1 MQGAHQPGKKREKG
15 NKEQNARQQQSPA
28 PVDTSFEFRTA
39 VRILKSTGRKA
50 TGLRHLRG
58 LLTEVSAECIIHH
71 TCQYFSKGHIQ
82 QYTND
87 FAQWVGESLEEG
99 ALAEQLSNID
109 SYSFTSTEDLRG
121 KLIEVID
128 SFLENFPEPREVLPG
143 DEFYFNEA
151 ITFIFPLGLRAR
163 NLAEFLMALKYLE
176 VGSIYYHFYESRIR
190 LGRGVDDFSKW
201 VDEVAEAT
209 ELAERIRT
217 IDPFM
222 HNIEG
227 IRERLVEVIEQGLRQ
242 DMEVME

>member
-1 MQGAHQPGKKREKG
+1 MQGAHQPEKRKKG
-15 NKEQNARQQQSPA
+15 IKEQKARQEETPA
-28 PVDTSFEFRTA
+28 LVDTSFEFRTA
-39 VRILKSTGRKA
+39 VRILKSTGKKA
-50 TGLRHLRG
+50 SGLRHLRE
-58 LLTEVSAECIIHH
+58 LLTKVSAECIIHH

-87 FAQWVGESLEEG
+87 FAQWVGEHLEEG

-128 SFLENFPEPREVLPG
+128 SFLDDFPEPRDVLPG
-143 DEFYFNEA
+143 DEFYFNEV

-176 VGSIYYHFYESRIR
+176 GDSIYYHFYESRIR

-201 VDEVAEAT
+201 VDEVAGAY
-209 ELAERIRT
+209 ELAEKIRA

-242 DMEVME
+242 EMEVME